1 MSIFKLERH
10 SKAYN
15 VASSIANVSVWLEY
29 QYIAFWKNR
38 LNYNMAA
45 LKKIF
50 DLSG

>member
-1 MSIFKLERH
+1 MSIFKLDRH
-10 SKAYN
+10 LKPHN
-15 VASSIANVSVWLEY
+15 VTSSMANVSVWLEF

-45 LKKIF
+45 MKKIF

>member
-10 SKAYN
+10 SKTHN

-29 QYIAFWKNR
+29 QYIAFWKNC

-45 LKKIF
+45 MKKIF